1 MKKENLLIILTLC
14 FLNLKAQT
22 NLIKDGDMTGTG
34 ANLSTPSSMGTISPG
49 SGWAV
54 YWGSAD
60 PQKCLSI
67 QSVTD
72 GGNGQGAV
80 VKITA
85 ATYGTLGTG
94 MNSDVSNNARLEE
107 RLNSILAVNL
117 GTYNVKFRAKATNA
131 TATQMTVSLRSSG
144 SNTPAYVLDG
154 YTGTGTPAHI
164 IVTLTQSWAD
174 YSVNFDLTKTVTSF
188 AANSATT
195 PVSTYQQPIVC
206 FGMNNSSLGSPAQE
220 YMIDDVTI
228 IKGKGTVIVATG
240 STSYIY
246 NGSTQGPTTSTVTG
260 SAGTI
265 TYSYSGTGATIYS
278 ASATSPTNVGT
289 YQVIASVAADATYLA
304 ATSIPFSFTINK
316 ATPTLSLASSS
327 VNYNGSAQA
336 ATINGSVAG
345 ITSNVKYND
354 SSTTPTA
361 VGAYTVA
368 ADFVPTDATNYASLT
383 GASAGTFS
391 ITATV
396 PDAPTIGTATAG
408 DSQVSVAF
416 TASANNGGSSII
428 DYTVTSNQGS
438 HTATGASSPIVVSGL
453 TNGIPYTF
461 SVTARNSV
469 GSSSSSSASTTATP
483 ASAGITVS
491 SNADISTLSTTST
504 TDITVSAGY
513 ELTVNA
519 DASAKSITVAPGG
532 KLTLGTGATLTVV
545 GNALTLQS
553 DGNGTA
559 TFVDNNTS
567 SPKTV
572 TGTVQQYLGSARNW
586 YMTSPIAGAIVPT
599 GQTYYSYDETGS
611 NTDFTG
617 SATAYW
623 VAVPEGSA
631 LNPMKGYIAQPGA
644 TTTLSYTGT
653 FNTGNQNVSLTRT
666 SGKTKEGFN
675 LVANPFPSYLNWAM
689 VDTTIATGAK
699 IMSSVWYRTKTSG
712 GSYTFDTYNGG
723 LDVATSNGATK
734 VTNLIPPMQA
744 FWVRVNEGQTAGT
757 LTFTNAMRAHVDNTL
772 NKFKAPAQKI
782 ISQQLLRL
790 QVSNGVNADETIV
803 CFNPNASNGFNG
815 YDSQKMSNNSA
826 SIPEIFTM
834 AGTEQL
840 VINGMNSVVLNQEIP
855 LGFTTG
861 QSNAFSIKAI
871 EVSNFDAGTQ
881 VIINDNQTN
890 TQWNL
895 SDGSAYNFSSDITTS
910 NTSRF
915 SVIFKAP
922 SITTGNISNN
932 GETNSILVY
941 RNSNNLITVNCV
953 NGIVGQATV
962 SVYNAIGQK
971 LEEKNLTSSIT
982 VLDKSFTAGVY
993 IVSVTSNGKTITQ
1006 KVAIN

>member
-1 MKKENLLIILTLC
+1 MKKESLLIILTLC

-34 ANLSTPSSMGTISPG
+34 ANLSTPSSMGTISAG

-60 PQKCLSI
+60 AQKCLSI

-94 MNSDVSNNARLEE
+94 MNSDVTNNARLEE

-117 GTYNVKFRAKATNA
+117 GTYNVKFRAKAINA

-164 IVTLTQSWAD
+164 IITLTQSWAD

-188 AANSATT
+188 AVNSATT
-195 PVSTYQQPIVC
+195 TVSTSQQPIVC

-228 IKGKGTVIVATG
+228 IKGKGTIITAIG
-240 STSYIY
+240 ATSYIY
-246 NGSTQGPTTSTVTG
+246 NGSAQGPTTSSVTG
-260 SAGTI
+260 SSGAI
-265 TYSYSGTGATIYS
+265 TYSYSGTGGTIYT
-278 ASATSPTNVGT
+278 ARATPPTNVGT

-304 ATSIPFSFTINK
+304 ATSIPLTFTIAK
-316 ATPTLSLASSS
+316 ATPTISVSGTQSFTANGSSQGPATITYNGDGTTSLLYTSTDGGGYSSS
-327 VNYNGSAQA
+327 TA
-336 ATINGSVAG
+336 
-345 ITSNVKYND
+345 
-354 SSTTPTA
+354 PTNA
-361 VGAYTVA
+361 GAYQVVA
-368 ADFVPTDATNYASLT
+368 S
-383 GASAGTFS
+383 
-391 ITATV
+391 
-396 PDAPTIGTATAG
+396 ATAG
-408 DSQVSVAF
+408 TNF
-416 TASANNGGSSII
+416 TA
-428 DYTVTSNQGS
+428 V
-438 HTATGASSPIVVSGL
+438 
-453 TNGIPYTF
+453 
-461 SVTARNSV
+461 
-469 GSSSSSSASTTATP
+469 SSSAYTFTITSGA
-483 ASAGITVS
+483 ITVS
-491 SNADISTLSTTST
+491 SNSNLSSYSPTSA
-504 TDITVSAGY
+504 TDVTVSAGY
-513 ELTVNA
+513 ELTVNGN
-519 DASAKSITVAPGG
+519 ASVNTITVAPGA
-532 KLTLGTGATLTVV
+532 KLTLSSGTLSVATTN
-545 GNALTLQS
+545 GITLQS
-553 DGNGTA
+553 SSAGTA
-559 TFVDNNTS
+559 TFVDNNIS

-572 TGTVQQYLGSARNW
+572 TGTVQQYLDSARNW
-586 YMTSPIAGAIVPT
+586 YMTSPIAVATVPT

-611 NTDFTG
+611 NTGFTG

-623 VAVPEGSA
+623 VAVPEGTT

-644 TTTLSYTGT
+644 PTTLSYTGT
-653 FNTGNQNVSLTRT
+653 FNTGNQTISLTRT

-744 FWVRVNEGQTAGT
+744 FWVRVKEGQSAGT
-757 LTFTNAMRAHVDNTL
+757 LTFTNAMRTHVDNTL
-772 NKFKAPAQKI
+772 NKFKAPAQKNVT
-782 ISQQLLRL
+782 QKLLRL
-790 QVSNGVNADETIV
+790 QVSNGMNTDETIL
-803 CFNPNASNGFNG
+803 CFNPNASNSFDG

-826 SIPEIFTM
+826 SIPEIFTIT
-834 AGTEQL
+834 GTEQL
-840 VINGMNSVVLNQEIP
+840 VINGMNSITLNQEIP

-861 QSNAFSIKAI
+861 QSNAFSIKAT

-881 VIINDNQTN
+881 VILNDNQTN

-895 SDGSAYNFSSDITTS
+895 SDGLAYNFSSDITSS

-915 SVIFKAP
+915 SVIFKSA
-922 SITTGNISNN
+922 SISTGNIINDDNS
-932 GETNSILVY
+932 NSILIY
-941 RNSNNLITVNCV
+941 RNANNLIMVNCL
-953 NGIVGQATV
+953 NGITGKTTV

-971 LEEKNLTSSIT
+971 LEEKPLTSSIT
-982 VLDKSFTAGVY
+982 VLGKSFTAGVY
-993 IVSVTSNGKTITQ
+993 LVSVSASGKSSTQ
-1006 KVAIN
+1006 KVVID